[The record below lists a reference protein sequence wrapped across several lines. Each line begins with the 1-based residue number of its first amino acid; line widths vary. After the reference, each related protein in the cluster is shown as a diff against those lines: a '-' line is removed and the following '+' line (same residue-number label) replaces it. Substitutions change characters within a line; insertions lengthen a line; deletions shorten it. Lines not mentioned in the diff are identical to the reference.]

1 MYQTPFFGF
10 LGVCMS
16 GPEEDLAWGGRFL
29 LWWERFIKFFNIK
42 IFQIILQNA
51 LTTTENDHPE
61 PNPLQGHSYI
71 PQGSQKKVSAKS
83 VKKSG
88 RPSAQQNNPIQLL

>member
-1 MYQTPFFGF
+1 
-10 LGVCMS
+10 MS
-16 GPEEDLAWGGRFL
+16 GPEEDLARGGRFL

-71 PQGSQKKVSAKS
+71 PQGSQKKVSGKSAKNRVALVS
-83 VKKSG
+83 TKGLKLM
-88 RPSAQQNNPIQLL
+88 II